1 MYWNTGKWRAISCEG
16 VGENHGL
23 EPGESFA
30 SCEIQVPSQ
39 DVIMSMLFF
48 LP

>member
-1 MYWNTGKWRAISCEG
+1 MLANVEPFHAK
-16 VGENHGL
+16 VL